1 MDMSKR
7 SLCISMINRRNVV
20 TGGSALALAFAL
32 PCKSAE
38 AEPVQE
44 LFAATRK
51 SPQGAFSTAIFRRDG
66 SDVNAVS
73 LPGRGH
79 DVTACPVTRTVVAFA
94 RRPGNFA
101 VAFSIDQKRQPIRF
115 ICPSDRHFYGHGVF
129 SRYGRLLYATE
140 NDFETGT
147 GCIGIYDATRD
158 YKRIGEFNAFGVGP
172 HDIALMPDGET
183 LVIAVGGI
191 ETHPDI
197 GHGRTKLNIAT
208 MSPALVY
215 INTKS
220 GDLLE
225 KHELPRKQHKLSL
238 RHLAVGTSR
247 TVIVGGQLQRGAPAR
262 MPLVLR
268 HQLGKQP
275 ELIELPNQLTASL
288 RGYISSVAVNRTGD
302 TVAITGARGGVAAFF
317 DIASGRVQG
326 TVRQNDVSGVTP
338 AGDHFL
344 LTSGDG
350 AVVENNQNQ
359 PTQWVWDNHA
369 EKVG

>member
-1 MDMSKR
+1 M
-7 SLCISMINRRNVV
+7 V
-20 TGGSALALAFAL
+20 TGASASALAFATL
-32 PCKSAE
+32 YRNAE
-38 AEPVQE
+38 AKATQE

-51 SPQGAFSTAIFRRDG
+51 SSQGAFSAAIFRRDG

-73 LPGRGH
+73 LPARGH
-79 DVTACPVTRTVVAFA
+79 DVTACPITRTVVAFA

-101 VAFSIDQKRQPIRF
+101 VAFSAHQKHHPIRF
-115 ICPSDRHFYGHGVF
+115 TCPSDRHFYGHGVF
-129 SRYGRLLYATE
+129 SRDGRLLFTTE
-140 NDFETGT
+140 NNFEAGT
-147 GCIGIYDATRD
+147 GCIGIYDITGN
-158 YKRIGEFNAFGVGP
+158 YKRIGEFDAFGVGP

-225 KHELPRKQHKLSL
+225 KHELPSKRHKLSL

-262 MPLVLR
+262 TPLILR

-288 RGYISSVAVNRTGD
+288 RGYISSVAVNRIGD
-302 TVAITGARGGVAAFF
+302 TVAVTGARGGVAAFF

-326 TVRQNDVSGVTP
+326 TLRQNDVSGVAP
-338 AGDHFL
+338 ASDHFL

-350 AVVENNQNQ
+350 AVVQGKQSQ
-359 PTQWVWDNHA
+359 PTQWAWDNHA
-369 EKVG
+369 EKVS